1 MFIAKLTNDVVF
13 KFVFGSRGSEEPLRA
28 LLERGPDERIQQVEI
43 INPGLGRDH
52 LDDKAVV
59 LDVRARDEKRGVQ
72 SLTSRRRGAGPK
84 TKAPPLD
91 AETIREC
98 PGG

>member
-1 MFIAKLTNDVVF
+1 MFIATLTNDVVF
-13 KFVFGSRGSEEPLRA
+13 KFVFGSKGSEEPLRALLNA

-59 LDVRARDEKRGVQ
+59 LDVRARDEKRGLYKPKNV
-72 SLTSRRRGAGPK
+72 SELSGGAVPDGP
-84 TKAPPLD
+84 T
-91 AETIREC
+91 RQF
-98 PGG
+98 